1 MRLFLSS
8 RFPRTALLAA
18 ALVATSACATKN
30 DVRDLQ
36 TDLRAELRTI
46 AARQDSLFSALV
58 AAQDATRSTQDMTER
73 GLLDTRGELSG
84 QMRTLI
90 QEIRQLAALAGQNQI
105 AIQNLGDRLD
115 GMNRGGA
122 ASQGAVTRP
131 RDGLVAGG
139 VGGDPDQDYADAME
153 MYRGGQLFGAQA
165 AFEDFLGNHAGDEL
179 VPLVH
184 FNLGDIHE
192 RNGDLDAAVASFE
205 RVGELYPN
213 EPKVAEAEYRI
224 GLIHMQRDE
233 DGEARQ
239 VFQRIINTW
248 GDSDDAFFTGLVQNA
263 RDRLEE
269 IGG

>member
-1 MRLFLSS
+1 MRLSISS
-8 RFPRTALLAA
+8 RLPRAALLVA
-18 ALVATSACATKN
+18 ALVATSACATKS

-36 TDLRAELRTI
+36 TDIRAELRTI

-58 AAQDATRSTQDMTER
+58 AAQDVTRSTQDQTER
-73 GLLDTRGELSG
+73 GLMDTRGELSG

-90 QEIRQLAALAGQNQI
+90 QEIRQLAELAGQNQI
-105 AIQNLGDRLD
+105 AIQNLGARLD
-115 GMNRGGA
+115 GMNRGA
-122 ASQGAVTRP
+122 AAGPGTRP

-153 MYRGGQLFGAQA
+153 LFRGGEFFGAQA
-165 AFEDFLGNHAGDEL
+165 VFEDFLRNHARDEL

-184 FNLGDIHE
+184 FNLGDIYE

-224 GLIHMQRDE
+224 GLIHMRRDE
-233 DGEARQ
+233 DGEARR
-239 VFQRIINTW
+239 VFERIIATW
-248 GDSDDAFFTGLVQNA
+248 GDSDDAFHTGIVRNA

-269 IGG
+269 LGG